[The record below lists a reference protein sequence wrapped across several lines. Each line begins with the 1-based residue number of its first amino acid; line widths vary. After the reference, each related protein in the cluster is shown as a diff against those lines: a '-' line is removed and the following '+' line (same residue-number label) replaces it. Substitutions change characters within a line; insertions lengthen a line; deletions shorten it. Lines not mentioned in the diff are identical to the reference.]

1 MMILFSIVLQINPR
15 RMSDKINT
23 QKMSLITLKNTE
35 DLGDIWLRR
44 KIGVGGEGSVTKS
57 LWLQK
62 GDIHRY

>member
-44 KIGVGGEGSVTKS
+44 KIGVARGSVTKS